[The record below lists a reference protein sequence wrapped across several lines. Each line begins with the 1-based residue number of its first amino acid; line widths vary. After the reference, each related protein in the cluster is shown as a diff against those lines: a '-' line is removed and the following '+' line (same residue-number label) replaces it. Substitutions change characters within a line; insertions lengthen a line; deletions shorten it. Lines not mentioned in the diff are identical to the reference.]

1 MIPSHVVQQVKERS
15 DILSVVHRVVRLA
28 RKTRGA
34 WIGLCPFHKERTGSF
49 RVMPER
55 GNYHC
60 FGCGE
65 HGNVIDFVMK
75 TEGLNFPEAVRLLA
89 DLASIDIPDTRDP
102 AVREAEERQKRA
114 RDALYGAMT
123 LATAF
128 YERMLHEHPDARV
141 AQEEL
146 ARRGLNPYRDDQ
158 GGAVLRAFRVGYA
171 PGEWASLTAHLKK
184 NGIDPAV
191 SEKAGLILPRSSG
204 AGHFDA
210 FRNRLMFAVHDLQGR
225 IVAFSGRLLPHPQ
238 TGLVDKESGKYINSP
253 ETPIYSKGA
262 TVFGL
267 YQAKQAIRESGQAIV
282 VEGNFDV
289 VSLHARGIPHA
300 VAPLGTAFTTEQA
313 QALKRFASEAVLV
326 FDGDAA
332 GRKATKA
339 AREPCKAAKLAA
351 RAAPLPDGIDPD
363 ELVRTRGPAAVLA
376 VVQAARG
383 LLDHLIDA
391 CLATNFLSGDPEE
404 RAARIHE
411 VIALIHGETDEAV
424 RAMAKSR
431 VNDIVQRILP
441 ADITA
446 LDPVLHQALRRAV
459 QAGMATLPKHDHDE
473 RDRPLEERLAEAVLG
488 PLVDVPIVLDH
499 IPDDYLVALSG
510 DAALAVA
517 SLHDHPPDRD
527 PEGLL
532 AALPASLRE
541 FVRDRL
547 TVPLHHDPTV
557 ALSEVIANLT
567 TLKLRSMRS
576 ESVDLKRKLRQASKE
591 GDTEAEDKAL
601 AAIVAQAAQR
611 RALHEQRRSGSFRID
626 IATPPESY
634 RLLG

>member
-1 MIPSHVVQQVKERS
+1 MIPSSVVQQVKDRS
-15 DILSVVHRVVRLA
+15 DLLSIAHRVVRLT

-49 RVMPER
+49 RVVPER
-55 GNYHC
+55 GTYHC

-75 TEGLNFPEAVRLLA
+75 TEGMNFPDAVRWLA

-102 AVREAEERQKRA
+102 AVREAEERRKRA
-114 RDALYGAMT
+114 RDALYAAMNV
-123 LATAF
+123 ATMF

-171 PGEWASLTAHLKK
+171 PSEWASLSAHLKK
-184 NGIDPAV
+184 NGIDPGV
-191 SEKAGLILPRSSG
+191 SEKAGLVLPRSSG
-204 AGHFDA
+204 AGHYDA

-225 IVAFSGRLLPHPQ
+225 IVAFSGRILPHPQ

-253 ETPIYSKGA
+253 ETPIYSKSA

-267 YQAKQAIRESGQAIV
+267 HHAKQAIRESGQAIV

-289 VSLHARGIPHA
+289 VSLHARGIPHV

-313 QALKRFASEAVLV
+313 QAIKRFASEVVLV

-339 AREPCKAAKLAA
+339 AREPCKAAKLQA

-363 ELVRTRGPAAVLA
+363 ELVRSKGPAAILA

-424 RAMAKSR
+424 RAMAKGR

-446 LDPVLHQALRRAV
+446 LDPVLHTALRRAV
-459 QAGMATLPKHDHDE
+459 QAGMATLPQSE
-473 RDRPLEERLAEAVLG
+473 RDATERPLEERLAEAVLG
-488 PLVDVPIVLDH
+488 PLIDVPIVLDH
-499 IPDDYLVALSG
+499 IPDEYLAALSG
-510 DAALAVA
+510 DAALAIA
-517 SLHDHPPDRD
+517 SLHRHPPDRD
-527 PEGLL
+527 PDGLL
-532 AALPASLRE
+532 AEVPTSLRE

-547 TVPLHHDPTV
+547 TVPLHHEPTV
-557 ALSEVIANLT
+557 ALSEIIANLT
-567 TLKLRSMRS
+567 TLRLRSMRS
-576 ESVDLKRKLRQASKE
+576 ESQELKQKLRHASKA
-591 GDTEAEDKAL
+591 GDTEAEDKVL
-601 AAIVAQAAQR
+601 AQIAAQAAQR
-611 RALHEQRRSGSFRID
+611 RALHERRRSGSFRID
-626 IATPPESY
+626 LPPTPESY
-634 RLLG
+634 RLL